1 MTARSNRVAAA
12 TGLRRKMRVADLVG
26 DVLAIVAAGRTN
38 PALCKPFAALDRL
51 DEAVLDLRAK
61 QVTALSRAAGTVAA
75 RDAAAA
81 RVYAALAGYE
91 AAVQKVADADPVN
104 AVTIIVRS
112 GLRTRRESTRR
123 KALLGAK
130 RGRVSCSLDVDVKS
144 VAKRASYEWEKSLD
158 GGETWIRV
166 RTTTETRTTIADQ
179 PLGKLVQI
187 RCRPVTKSGPG
198 AWIGPITVRVT

>member
-12 TGLRRKMRVADLVG
+12 TGLRRKMKVADLIG
-26 DVLAIVAAGRTN
+26 AVLAMV
-38 PALCKPFAALDRL
+38 
-51 DEAVLDLRAK
+51 
-61 QVTALSRAAGTVAA
+61 AAGTVAA

-81 RVYAALAGYE
+81 RVYVALAEYK

-104 AVTIIVRS
+104 AGTIIVRS

-123 KALLGAK
+123 KVLLGAK
-130 RGRVSCSLDVDVKS
+130 RGRVSRSLDVDVKS
-144 VAKRASYEWEKSLD
+144 VAKRASYEWENSLD

-166 RTTTETRTTIADQ
+166 RTTTETKTTIPDL

-198 AWIGPITVRVT
+198 EWIGPITVRVT